1 VKNSEFKLEIG
12 GKELKVKVKNLA
24 EQASGS
30 IMVQYGDTLVLA
42 TAVMADQKKE
52 GVDFFPLTVDY
63 EERYYAAGKILGSR
77 YIRRESRPSD
87 EAILTSR
94 FIDRAIRPRFP
105 KDLKREV
112 QVVITCL
119 SWDAENDPDIIGLI
133 AASLALSISNIPWS
147 GPLASLRIGLPPNG
161 KGKEFILN
169 PTYSEREK
177 NDLDLAITGLES
189 KSAEFLGNKKGD
201 DILVNMIET
210 EGNEVEEELIL
221 EAIEFAKPNLAKLIN
236 FQKEI
241 IEKVGRDK
249 LKIEETSPDVGLE
262 KEIKDFLGNRLEQA
276 LYRSDKSERMDEV
289 NGLREELSVF
299 IEGKG
304 SQNKEGEIQYAK
316 EFFEK
321 EIERVIHKNIVGQE
335 PGKEKRPDGRKVDEI
350 RSIQGEVGLLPR
362 THGSGLFIRGQ
373 TKALSIL
380 TLGAPGDVK
389 LLEGMETMGK
399 KRFMHH
405 YNFPPY
411 SVGEVRPIRGPGRR
425 DIGHGMLAE
434 KALLPLVPS
443 FEDFPYTIRIV
454 TEILSSNGSTSMA
467 STSSSS
473 LALMDAGVPIKR
485 PCAGIALGL
494 MQDSKGNY
502 KILTD
507 IQGPEDNHGD
517 MDFKVAGTQKGITAI
532 QMDVKI
538 DGIGENILKEVL
550 AAGKK
555 ARRQILEEISKII
568 PEPRKELSPY
578 APRIII
584 LQINPEK
591 IREVIGPGGKVIN
604 EIIEECGVSIDIEDS
619 GRIFVTAEKEV
630 AAQKAVEWIKNIT
643 REVKVG
649 EIFHGKVKR
658 VLDFGAFVEILPGQE
673 GLVHISQLA
682 PFRVGKVE
690 DIVKVGDIIP
700 VKVISIDEQGRI
712 NLSLKEAKNQKQ

>member
-1 VKNSEFKLEIG
+1 
-12 GKELKVKVKNLA
+12 LA
-24 EQASGS
+24 
-30 IMVQYGDTLVLA
+30 V
-42 TAVMADQKKE
+42 
-52 GVDFFPLTVDY
+52 
-63 EERYYAAGKILGSR
+63 
-77 YIRRESRPSD
+77 
-87 EAILTSR
+87 
-94 FIDRAIRPRFP
+94 
-105 KDLKREV
+105 
-112 QVVITCL
+112 
-119 SWDAENDPDIIGLI
+119 
-133 AASLALSISNIPWS
+133 
-147 GPLASLRIGLPPNG
+147 
-161 KGKEFILN
+161 
-169 PTYSEREK
+169 
-177 NDLDLAITGLES
+177 TGLES
-189 KSAEFLGNKKGD
+189 KLAEFLGNKKGD
-201 DILVNMIET
+201 DVLINMIET
-210 EGNEVEEELIL
+210 EGNEVEESLIL
-221 EAIEFAKPNLAKLIN
+221 EAIEFAKPSLAKLIN

-241 IEKVGRDK
+241 VEKVGKDK
-249 LKIEETSPDVGLE
+249 LKIEEASPDAGLE
-262 KEIKDFLGNRLEQA
+262 KEIKDFLGNRLEKA
-276 LYRSDKSERMDEV
+276 LYQSDKSERMDKV
-289 NGLREELSVF
+289 SGLKEELIAFLEEKSPQDSR
-299 IEGKG
+299 GK
-304 SQNKEGEIQYAK
+304 IQRAK

-321 EIERVIHKNIVGQE
+321 EIERVIHKNIVNQE
-335 PGKEKRPDGRKVDEI
+335 PGKEKRPDGRKIDEI
-350 RSIQGEVGLLPR
+350 RSLEGEVGLLPR

-473 LALMDAGVPIKR
+473 LALMDAGIPIKR

-538 DGIGENILKEVL
+538 DGIGENLLKEVL
-550 AAGKK
+550 AAGKR
-555 ARRQILEEISKII
+555 ARLQILEEVLKII

-584 LQINPEK
+584 LQINPAK

-619 GRIFVTAEKEV
+619 GRIFVTAEKEK
-630 AAQKAVEWIKNIT
+630 AAQKAVGWIKNIT

-682 PFRVGKVE
+682 SFRVGKVE

-712 NLSLKEAKNQKQ
+712 NLSLKEAKNQKNNA